1 MALGASDGYLVKSV
15 FLDTSRRADDD
26 RCAVSCLRGTE
37 WTGMV
42 ECGVGASCRPRGI
55 VVLLHHLIVTLLLV
69 HSAAL
74 PFVTYPCAL
83 TRFN

>member
-1 MALGASDGYLVKSV
+1 LRRLLDGYLVKSV
-15 FLDTSRRADDD
+15 FYTQREVQTRTG
-26 RCAVSCLRGTE
+26 LRGIE
-37 WTGMV
+37 WTRML

-55 VVLLHHLIVTLLLV
+55 VVLLHHLIVTPLLV